1 MPATTITELYDLCVQ
16 RFQHHVASYHKE
28 NGRWIATTWA
38 DAKRDV
44 DLLARGLM
52 ALGVKA
58 GDRVGVL
65 SETRVEWMAC
75 DMAVISVGAI
85 TVGIYPTSTAEQC
98 AYILKHADVQI
109 CIVEDVDQ
117 LARLQTIQKQVPT
130 LKKFVLIEGPKGAG
144 ARSKVINLDD
154 LRARGKKHQS
164 KYPSALEARKS
175 AVQPD
180 DLAMLVYTSGT
191 TGPPKGVMLTHKNIC
206 TTSYCVSEILPHES
220 NEMSVMFLP
229 LAHSL
234 QRVAGYTGFV
244 TGGTAVFAE
253 RIDTIVD
260 QMQEFKPTIQPAV
273 PRIYEKVHTK
283 ILGQVAQA
291 PPVKQK
297 LFQWAIDI
305 GTKVTR
311 LQREKR
317 PVPPHIAV
325 QHKLADKLVLKKLR
339 NIFGG
344 RVKYMISGAAPIAVE
359 LLEFFHACGILI
371 LEGYGLTETTAPA
384 TINRVENFR
393 FGTVGLDLPI
403 CETKIADD
411 GEILIRG
418 DNVFVGYYKNEEATR
433 EAFTDDGWFMSGD
446 IGEKDSDGFLRI
458 TDRKKEIIITAAGK
472 NVSPANVENQVKAS
486 NPLISQCVVY
496 GDKRKFLVA
505 LITADPDEL
514 AAAASKLNIA
524 ETDPE
529 KLTQERA
536 IVAEIQV
543 AIDNANHQLARY
555 ETIKYFRVLPRELS
569 VEDNM
574 LTPTLKLKRRN
585 IYGTYQHLLDEMYD
599 KASRPQR
606 TRLGDVGIGGD

>member
-1 MPATTITELYDLCVQ
+1 MPATTIPELYDLCTQ
-16 RFQHHVASYHKE
+16 RLQHQVASYHKE
-28 NGRWIATTWA
+28 DGRWIATTWA
-38 DAKRDV
+38 TAKRDV
-44 DLLARGLM
+44 DLLARGLI

-65 SETRVEWMAC
+65 SETRVEWVAC

-98 AYILKHADVQI
+98 AYILKHADVQV
-109 CIVEDVDQ
+109 CIVENVEQ
-117 LARLQTIQKQVPT
+117 LERLQAIHKQVPT
-130 LKKFVLIEGPKGAG
+130 LKKFVLIEGPKGAST
-144 ARSKVINLDD
+144 RSKVINLDD
-154 LRARGKKHQS
+154 LRARGEKHHS

-206 TTSYCVSEILPHES
+206 ATSYCVSEILPHET
-220 NEMSVMFLP
+220 NEMTVVFLP

-234 QRVAGYTGFV
+234 QRVAGYSGFV

-260 QMQEFKPTIQPAV
+260 HMQEFKPTIQPAV
-273 PRIYEKVHTK
+273 PRIYEKIHAK

-305 GTKVTR
+305 GTQVAR

-317 PVPPHIAV
+317 LVPPHITV

-339 NIFGG
+339 DIFGG
-344 RVKYMISGAAPIAVE
+344 RVKYMVSGAAPIAVE
-359 LLEFFHACGILI
+359 LLEFFQACGILI

-418 DNVFVGYYKNEEATR
+418 DNVFVGYYKNEEATQ

-446 IGEKDSDGFLRI
+446 IGEKDPDGFLRI

-514 AAAASKLNIA
+514 AATATRLNIA
-524 ETDPE
+524 ETIPE

-555 ETIKYFRVLPRELS
+555 QTIKYFRVLPKELS

-599 KASRPQR
+599 KSSRPQR